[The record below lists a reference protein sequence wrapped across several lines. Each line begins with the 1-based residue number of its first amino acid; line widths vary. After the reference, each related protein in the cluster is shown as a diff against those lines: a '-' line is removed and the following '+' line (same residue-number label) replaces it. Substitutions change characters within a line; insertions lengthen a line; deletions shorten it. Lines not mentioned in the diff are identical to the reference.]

1 METLETLRRQITAA
15 DELHDVVGTMKA
27 LAATSM
33 RRYLAVVETL
43 SEHVRTIEL
52 GLQIVLRR
60 HPELLGPEKAPEPVR
75 LGMIVF
81 GSDQG
86 LCGPVN
92 RHVAEFA
99 RRVGRSHPPDR
110 ERLVAAVGLRQAA
123 ELRAVG
129 LPPQATFREAV
140 SPDAIAR
147 DVQDLLAQIDV
158 WRSRHRV
165 TRVDL
170 VHPRPLTSATAT
182 HEPVLVQ
189 LWPISPDH
197 LRSLAERPWLTNN
210 LPTFT
215 MDWPDVF
222 SGLVRQY
229 LLIALER
236 AYAESLAG
244 VATSRVSAMQAAES
258 NIEDR
263 LSDLTGRYQRER
275 QASITEEILDVT
287 SGYEALI
294 PYAAQ

>member
-1 METLETLRRQITAA
+1 
-15 DELHDVVGTMKA
+15 
-27 LAATSM
+27 
-33 RRYLAVVETL
+33 
-43 SEHVRTIEL
+43 L

-60 HPELLGPEKAPEPVR
+60 RPELLEPEKATVPVR

-99 RRVGRSHPPDR
+99 RQRVGRSRPPER
-110 ERLVAAVGLRQAA
+110 EQFVAAVGLRQAA

-182 HEPVLVQ
+182 YEPVLVQ

-197 LRSLAERPWLTNN
+197 LRSLADRPWFTNN

-222 SGLVRQY
+222 SGLIRQY

-244 VATSRVSAMQAAES
+244 VAISRVSAMQAAEL
-258 NIEDR
+258 NIEER
-263 LSDLTGRYQRER
+263 LSELTGRYQRER

-287 SGYEALI
+287 SGYEALS
-294 PYAAQ
+294 P